1 MTKEEGLSLG
11 ETAHPLKPH
20 KMGPSGA
27 LMEGN
32 RATNKFKEFNA
43 DRMVSVQF
51 NPSSTSK
58 RIKGASNLKEYCGDG
73 IRCDCSD
80 TNHTFDRLSRDGI
93 PLSSRKH

>member
-32 RATNKFKEFNA
+32 RA
-43 DRMVSVQF
+43 
-51 NPSSTSK
+51 
-58 RIKGASNLKEYCGDG
+58 
-73 IRCDCSD
+73 
-80 TNHTFDRLSRDGI
+80 NHTFDRLSRDGI

>member
-11 ETAHPLKPH
+11 ETAHPLKLH

-51 NPSSTSK
+51 NPSQQVK
-58 RIKGASNLKEYCGDG
+58 RIKGASNLEEYCGDG

-80 TNHTFDRLSRDGI
+80 THHTFDCLSRDGI
-93 PLSSRKH
+93 PLSSCKH